1 LREENKMNTVQKAKI
16 TTNFITPKVGPV
28 RLGGFNVVLESGETF
43 RCATRRE
50 ARELIAQCGFVEVS
64 DFDPP
69 DAPKRYFTDE
79 GDIDWEFIGSASVGL
94 RRDLSISEQEIR
106 QAHYLSGRLGVLR
119 WLVRHGEIAPDDVQ
133 IDETAQA
140 AAQQFSA
147 YLADRHRK
155 HSLWAR
161 SRKTTSY

>member
-1 LREENKMNTVQKAKI
+1 MNTVQKAKI
-16 TTNFITPKVGPV
+16 TTNFITPEVGHV
-28 RLGGFNVVLESGETF
+28 RLDGFNVVLETGEAF
-43 RCATRRE
+43 RCATRRK

-69 DAPKRYFTDE
+69 GAPRRYFTAI

-106 QAHYLSGRLGVLR
+106 QAHYLSGRLGVFR
-119 WLVRHGEIAPDDVQ
+119 WLVRHGEIDPDDVQ
-133 IDETAQA
+133 VDENTQA
-140 AAQQFSA
+140 AAQEFSA
-147 YLADRHRK
+147 YLADRHRR